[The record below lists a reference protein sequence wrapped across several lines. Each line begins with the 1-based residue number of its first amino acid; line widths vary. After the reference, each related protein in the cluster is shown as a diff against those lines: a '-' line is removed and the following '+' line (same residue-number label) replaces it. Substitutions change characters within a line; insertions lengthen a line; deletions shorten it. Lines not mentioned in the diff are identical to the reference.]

1 VWIAPAEPGTAPE
14 VLAYR
19 LHFTIAEAATVRV
32 HVSADERYEL
42 WLDGKRLGRGPERG
56 SERAWFYETYDLA
69 LRPGDHLLV
78 ARVWRLGQLAP
89 LAQVSL
95 APGFLLAAEPPFVE
109 LLATGAAPWQV
120 KRLDGYS
127 FAPPQPGLHM
137 AWFVGP
143 KQTTDAARFPW
154 GVENGA
160 GEGWGP
166 VVPRL
171 EDFTAFV
178 GNAGGHPLVPA
189 MLPAQLAAP
198 RSVGTVR
205 YAAAGEWDDPQVVIV
220 ALGKSSDAEVTSWQR
235 LVDGNTPITIPPHT
249 RRQVVLDL
257 GQYTCAYPELV
268 TSGGAGGTVMVC
280 WAEALFQEPEGKTK
294 GQRDQV
300 EGRYFI
306 SMMRDEF
313 RPDGGQHRCFTS
325 LWWRAGRFVQLLIT
339 TTDEPL
345 TITSFGLEET
355 RYPLEQE
362 SRLTTSDN
370 RLDQV
375 LPILLR
381 GLQMCTHE
389 TYMDCPYYE
398 QLMYVGDTRLEALVT
413 YAITRDDRLPRKAL
427 QLFDLSRLP
436 NGMTQARYPS
446 RELQVIPPFA
456 LWWVAMVHDFA
467 LWRDDRAFVRS
478 LLSGVR
484 AVLNGYL
491 DLLNDEGLLVAPP
504 GWNFADWTAGWM
516 MGNPPD
522 AASGT
527 SGLLNWHLVY
537 TLNLA
542 AQLEEWVGEQEFA
555 SYFARQRDRL
565 ATQVTRHFWHEERGL
580 FADDLGHRHFSE
592 HTQCLALLSGMVG
605 DARREQVARRLLSD
619 PGLTRTTIYFSHY
632 LFETY
637 RLLGQADA
645 LFERMELW
653 FDLPGQGFTTTPE
666 QPEPSRSDCHG
677 WGAHPLFH
685 GFATLLG
692 IRPASLGFSEVAI
705 TPLLG
710 PLEEITGSLVH
721 PRGQID
727 VQLRVQDGRLAGSI
741 SLPHGVTG
749 TLYYAGVSQPL
760 GSGLQ
765 QIDLE

>member
-1 VWIAPAEPGTAPE
+1 
-14 VLAYR
+14 
-19 LHFTIAEAATVRV
+19 
-32 HVSADERYEL
+32 
-42 WLDGKRLGRGPERG
+42 
-56 SERAWFYETYDLA
+56 
-69 LRPGDHLLV
+69 
-78 ARVWRLGQLAP
+78 
-89 LAQVSL
+89 
-95 APGFLLAAEPPFVE
+95 
-109 LLATGAAPWQV
+109 
-120 KRLDGYS
+120 
-127 FAPPQPGLHM
+127 M
-137 AWFVGP
+137 
-143 KQTTDAARFPW
+143 
-154 GVENGA
+154 
-160 GEGWGP
+160 
-166 VVPRL
+166 
-171 EDFTAFV
+171 
-178 GNAGGHPLVPA
+178 
-189 MLPAQLAAP
+189 
-198 RSVGTVR
+198 
-205 YAAAGEWDDPQVVIV
+205 
-220 ALGKSSDAEVTSWQR
+220 
-235 LVDGNTPITIPPHT
+235 
-249 RRQVVLDL
+249 
-257 GQYTCAYPELV
+257 CA
-268 TSGGAGGTVMVC
+268 
-280 WAEALFQEPEGKTK
+280 
-294 GQRDQV
+294 
-300 EGRYFI
+300 
-306 SMMRDEF
+306 
-313 RPDGGQHRCFTS
+313 
-325 LWWRAGRFVQLLIT
+325 
-339 TTDEPL
+339 
-345 TITSFGLEET
+345 
-355 RYPLEQE
+355 
-362 SRLTTSDN
+362 
-370 RLDQV
+370 
-375 LPILLR
+375 
-381 GLQMCTHE
+381 HE

-398 QLMYVGDTRLEALVT
+398 QLMYIGDTRLEALVT

-436 NGMTQARYPS
+436 SGMTQARYPS

-555 SYFARQRDRL
+555 SYFARHRDGL

-592 HTQCLALLSGMVG
+592 HTQCLALLSGMV
-605 DARREQVARRLLSD
+605 DEARREQVARRLLSD

-637 RLLGQADA
+637 RLLGRADA

-692 IRPASLGFSEVAI
+692 IRPASLGFSVVAI

-727 VQLRVQDGRLAGSI
+727 VRLS
-741 SLPHGVTG
+741 
-749 TLYYAGVSQPL
+749 
-760 GSGLQ
+760 
-765 QIDLE
+765 